1 MVKFLV
7 MKYLFHLQRVLSL
20 ILLVIIGGLA
30 LSGSVIPIVN
40 QTNQVRSISRPY
52 EFDYV
57 TWTLNAFYT
66 KFFESALGTGNYL
79 SSETRHQLVLEYLM
93 LVDQIQA
100 IEYQLISIYS
110 NPTIKNTSTSTVEL
124 TQEYEHL
131 SALKDLLS
139 PVVED
144 ILEDQISYVLDL
156 LSIDYAGQPL
166 PPVLYHSTPLPLAL
180 IVSPRDIIRQDQN
193 ISLIADMTIEE
204 QVKMEEC
211 LDQSLNVSSLVVHI
225 GGVGVYPT
233 MVQQTSSLNWLSE
246 VIAHEWVHNYLTLRP
261 LGMNYMT
268 SDILRVMN
276 ETTASIAGKEISE
289 IFLETFFPELIQ
301 KDESSS
307 PVTLKVKAAEP
318 ATFDFREEMHKTRIQ
333 VDLLLAEGKIEEA
346 EEYME
351 ERRLLFWEQGY
362 QGLRKLNQAYFAF
375 HGAYADQPGGAAP
388 QEDPVGEAVRTLRDQ
403 SDSLAEFLNRIS
415 WMYTFDQLLEA
426 ISETE

>member
-1 MVKFLV
+1 

>member
-1 MVKFLV
+1 
-7 MKYLFHLQRVLSL
+7 MKYLFHLHRVLSL
-20 ILLVIIGGLA
+20 LILIIIGGLA
-30 LSGSVIPIVN
+30 LTGSVIPLVD
-40 QTNQVRSISRPY
+40 QTNQVRAISRPY
-52 EFDYV
+52 EFDYA
-57 TWTLNAFYT
+57 TWTLNAFYI

-79 SSETRHQLVLEYLM
+79 SSETRRQLVLEYLM

-110 NPTIKNTSTSTVEL
+110 NPAIDNSTTIAAEL

-131 SALKDLLS
+131 STLRDLLS

-144 ILEDQISYVLDL
+144 ILEDQISYVLDI

-180 IVSPRDIIRQDQN
+180 IVSPRDIIRQDEN
-193 ISLIADMTIEE
+193 ISLIADMTVEE
-204 QVKMEEC
+204 QIKLEEHV
-211 LDQSLNVSSLVVHI
+211 DDSLNVSSLVVHI

-246 VIAHEWVHNYLTLRP
+246 VISHEWVHNFLTLRP

-268 SDILRVMN
+268 SDIMRIIN
-276 ETTASIAGKEISE
+276 ETTASIAGKEISLA
-289 IFLETFFPELIQ
+289 FLETFYPELVQEQ
-301 KDESSS
+301 KSSS
-307 PVTLKVKAAEP
+307 TISLNVKAAEP
-318 ATFDFREEMHKTRIQ
+318 STFDFREEMHKTRIQ
-333 VDLLLAEGKIEEA
+333 VDYLLAEGKIQEA
-346 EEYME
+346 EKYME

-362 QGLRKLNQAYFAF
+362 KGIRKLNQAYFAF

-388 QEDPVGEAVRTLRDQ
+388 QEDPVGEAVRTLRAQ